1 MSQQYAVVGLGAFGM
16 AIARE
21 LAANGGEVI
30 AVDREIDRVERI
42 KDEVAYAVRLDATD
56 PKVLEAHAL
65 HQADVAIITIG
76 DDFEAVVLISVEFIQ
91 LGAKRVMA
99 RAENAT
105 QNKILQAIGVTDILT
120 PEEEV
125 ARQVSQRLINP
136 EIVDLFR
143 LSGDYRI
150 VEVQT
155 PERFWDKTLVDLKVR
170 ERFNCNIIAIKRPVQ
185 PAEDQGGV
193 LPDELFIPLPE
204 SCLVEGDALIVLGI
218 AKDIERLTS

>member
-1 MSQQYAVVGLGAFGM
+1 MGQQYAVVGLGAFGM

-21 LAANGGEVI
+21 LARNGGDVMV
-30 AVDREIDRVERI
+30 VDREIDRVERI

-65 HQADVAIITIG
+65 HQADVIVITIG
-76 DDFEAVVLISVEFIQ
+76 DDFEAVVLIAVEFIQ

-105 QNKILQAIGVTDILT
+105 QKKILSAIGVTDILT

-125 ARQVSQRLINP
+125 ARQVTQRLINP

-143 LSGDYRI
+143 LSGGYRI
-150 VEVQT
+150 VEVHT
-155 PERFWDKTLVDLKVR
+155 PDRFWGKTLVDLKVR
-170 ERFNCNIIAIKRPVQ
+170 ERFNCNIIAIKRPVTSEG
-185 PAEDQGGV
+185 EDQDG
-193 LPDELFIPLPE
+193 LPDELLIPLPE
-204 SCLVEGDALIVLGI
+204 SVLAEGDALIVLGQ
-218 AKDIERLTS
+218 AKDIEHLTS